1 MNKKAKRVNKKH
13 KKSVER
19 VKLKAKTAIASAKS
33 TRRAPKPAAAK
44 KA

>member
-19 VKLKAKTAIASAKS
+19 VKAKAKEAIAASKHHGA
-33 TRRAPKPAAAK
+33 RAK